1 MIEFEDDGHEAEEQ
15 DTTFEVAELKRIFR
29 HIHAVLESML
39 AVAPGIDANTPA
51 AVIAK
56 LSELQTAHRRIVA
69 AEEAFYADN
78 PPSVSDTELDLSAI
92 RAEIGSQLDRIREV
106 ITAERISGE
115 VESCPTCGAALS
127 V

>member
-1 MIEFEDDGHEAEEQ
+1 MIEFEEDGHEAEEE

-39 AVAPGIDANTPA
+39 AVAPGIDASTPA

-69 AEEAFYADN
+69 AQEAFNADN
-78 PPSVSDTELDLSAI
+78 PPSIGDTELDLSTI
-92 RAEIGSQLDRIREV
+92 RAEIGGQLDRIREV
-106 ITAERISGE
+106 LTTERVLGE
-115 VESCPTCGAALS
+115 VELCPNCGAALS
-127 V
+127 L